1 MLFLMTQFPIGLS
14 SGINSKG
21 TRRLTKRCAAVALAL
36 VLAFLH
42 WTGAFAGS
50 SLHNDPASLGYLRGW
65 YNQKQFKF
73 MVATDS
79 HFGSWQGNTNSALA
93 LAHIAQSHPDA
104 AFMIHMGDITETGG
118 DEEYGLLKAHMAG
131 LRFPVMATMGNHE
144 SRWQDPQGSRFRSY
158 FGPSTYSFDYG
169 MWHFV
174 VLDTSYP
181 EQTYGTLEPSVLA
194 WLEQDLASQPANR
207 PVALFSHHPLLYQ
220 ERNFQDSDDALL
232 ALISKYP
239 VHAIFSGHGH
249 SFITWKVQ
257 GCSCFMSGAL
267 MDNTYM
273 FVEADGLELK
283 VYSVTPNTP
292 DKEQPEAP
300 PYEESLLGIVSAS
313 IQDSLGNPLSRL
325 SVQPED
331 DTLRAKFHLSE
342 PASVWFQI
350 DGGHY
355 NLLGDKRRGI
365 HEFSIDITARAPG
378 THTLRIKAVTGDGQY
393 ITTGEF
399 EKGTDELVLWKQ
411 DLGSSLVA
419 RMLKASPSNV
429 IVGTR
434 NGVVYSLDAES
445 GNIFWK
451 YDAGSPWGG
460 GVIDGY
466 NLYFGT
472 AAGEIHCLDKNT
484 GRMTWKIALDSA
496 GFVEPPAL
504 CDTDTGRCLIIG
516 SPSGKVYALS
526 TVSGAEQWAYQA
538 SGAVTNT
545 PSTGLGM
552 AFFGDWAQKLY
563 ALDANTGQEKWVKH
577 LGRQMYYSPA
587 GNSLF
592 YGNTLFAVTPADNH
606 SGGSFLYALN
616 PHTGKQNWAGVNW
629 RSFLE
634 PSIPLYSQETTVRR
648 PFILVP
654 DSGGR
659 ITAYYRA
666 YGEIPW
672 HLQGYSTLFAGVPNL
687 DGIYVTGGVR
697 GVLAIH
703 AGDAQFD
710 YKVRDTFLFVDPL
723 VLKSQDNQVKSGYEY
738 FLVQGDNRG
747 TLWAIKIPI
756 SP

>member
-1 MLFLMTQFPIGLS
+1 MLS
-14 SGINSKG
+14 SISGSHG
-21 TRRLTKRCAAVALAL
+21 TRRLKKRFTAVILAL
-36 VLAFLH
+36 VLASMVVSLP
-42 WTGAFAGS
+42 GAALAHNS
-50 SLHNDPASLGYLRGW
+50 SHEDPAFLGYLSGG
-65 YNQKQFKF
+65 YGKKQFRF
-73 MVATDS
+73 VVATDS
-79 HFGSWQGNTNSALA
+79 HFGSWQGNKNSLLA
-93 LAHIAQSHPDA
+93 LANIAQRHPDA
-104 AFMIHMGDITETGG
+104 AFMIHMGDITETGA
-118 DEEYGLLKAHMAG
+118 DEEYELLKQDIAG
-131 LRFPVMATMGNHE
+131 LPFPVMATMGNHE
-144 SRWQDPQGSRFRSY
+144 SRWQDPQGSKFRNH

-181 EQTYGTLEPSVLA
+181 EQTYGTLDPSVLA
-194 WLEQDLASQPANR
+194 WLEQDLASQPASK

-232 ALISKYP
+232 EIIGKYP

-267 MDNTYM
+267 MDNAYIA
-273 FVEADGLELK
+273 VEADGLALR
-283 VYSVTPNTP
+283 VYSVTPSSPNEEEAGVPGP
-292 DKEQPEAP
+292 DAP
-300 PYEESLLGIVSAS
+300 VYRESLLGAVSAPA
-313 IQDSLGNPLSRL
+313 QRGMDELVSRL
-325 SVQPED
+325 SVRVED
-331 DTLRAKFHLSE
+331 ETLKASFYLSE
-342 PASVWFQI
+342 PASLWFQI
-350 DGGHY
+350 DGGYY
-355 NLLGDKRRGI
+355 NELGMKKRGT
-365 HEFSIDITARAPG
+365 HEFSVDISAHAPG

-393 ITTGEF
+393 VTTKEF
-399 EKGTDELVLWKQ
+399 EKDTDELILWKQ

-434 NGVVYSLDAES
+434 NGMVYSIDAGKGDILWE
-445 GNIFWK
+445 
-451 YDAGSPWGG
+451 YDAGAPWSGG
-460 GVIDGY
+460 AIDGQK
-466 NLYFGT
+466 LYFGT
-472 AAGEIHCLDKNT
+472 AAGEVHCLDKNT
-484 GRMTWKIALDSA
+484 GRMTWKTTLDPA
-496 GFVEPPAL
+496 GFVEPPVI
-504 CDTDTGRCLIIG
+504 CDTGKGRCLIIG

-526 TVSGAEQWAYQA
+526 TVSGVNRWDYQA

-552 AFFGDWAQKLY
+552 VFFGDWAQKLY
-563 ALDANTGQEKWVKH
+563 SLDVTTGQEIWVKH

-592 YGNTLFAVTPADNH
+592 YGNTLFAVTPADTH

-616 PHTGKQNWAGVNW
+616 PHSGEENWKGVNW

-634 PSIPLYSQETTVRR
+634 PSLPLYSQNTSVRR

-672 HLQGYSTLFAGVPNL
+672 HLQGYSTLFAGLPNL
-687 DGIYVTGGVR
+687 DGIYVTGGAR

-703 AGDAQFD
+703 AGDSQLDF
-710 YKVRDTFLFVDPL
+710 KVRDTFLFVDPL
-723 VLKSQDNQVKSGYEY
+723 VLKSQGNQAKTANEY

-747 TLWAIKIPI
+747 TLWGIKIPV

>member
-1 MLFLMTQFPIGLS
+1 MLFSKPIAGCS
-14 SGINSKG
+14 PQTVSKG
-21 TRRLTKRCAAVALAL
+21 IRQQAKHCAGLALAL
-36 VLAFLH
+36 ILVIIHCGA
-42 WTGAFAGS
+42 AFAS
-50 SLHNDPASLGYLRGW
+50 SLLHSDPTSLDYLMGGHGK
-65 YNQKQFKF
+65 QQFKF
-73 MVATDS
+73 IVATDS
-79 HFGSWQGNTNSALA
+79 HFGSTQGNNNSALA
-93 LAHIAQSHPDA
+93 LSHIAQNHFDA
-104 AFMIHMGDITETGG
+104 AFMVHMGDITETGA
-118 DEEYGLLKAHMAG
+118 DEEYELFKQNITG
-131 LRFPVMATMGNHE
+131 LRFPVLATMGNHE
-144 SRWQDPQGSRFRSY
+144 SRWQDPQGAKFRSH

-174 VLDTSYP
+174 VLDTSFP
-181 EQTYGTLEPSVLA
+181 EQTYGTLDPAILD
-194 WLEQDLASQPANR
+194 WLEQDLASLPANQ

-232 ALISKYP
+232 ELISRYP

-273 FVEADGLELK
+273 LVEADGPELR
-283 VYSVTPNTP
+283 VYSVTPGIP
-292 DKEQPEAP
+292 DAAADSAP
-300 PYEESLLGIVSAS
+300 RYEESLLGIVSTS
-313 IQDSLGNPLSRL
+313 TQDSLGNPLSRL
-325 SVQPED
+325 SVRLED
-331 DTLRAKFHLSE
+331 HTISVRFYLSE

-365 HEFSIDITARAPG
+365 HEFSVDIAAHAPG
-378 THTLRIKAVTGDGQY
+378 IHTLRVKAVTVDGQY
-393 ITTGEF
+393 ITDAEF
-399 EKGTDELVLWKQ
+399 EKSTDGPVLWKQ

-419 RMLKASPSNV
+419 RMIKASPSDI

-434 NGVVYSLDAES
+434 DGMVYCIDAET
-445 GNIFWK
+445 GDIIWE
-451 YDAGSPWGG
+451 YDAGAQWGG
-460 GVIDGY
+460 GTIDGQK
-466 NLYFGT
+466 LYFGT
-472 AAGEIHCLDKNT
+472 AAGEIHCVDKNT
-484 GRMTWKIALDSA
+484 GRMTWKIALDPA
-496 GFVEPPAL
+496 GFVEPPAV
-504 CDTDTGRCLIIG
+504 CDTATGRCLIIG

-526 TVSGAEQWAYQA
+526 IISGAKRWVYQA

-545 PSTGLGM
+545 PAIGLGM
-552 AFFGDWAQKLY
+552 VFFGDWAQKLY
-563 ALDANTGQEKWVKH
+563 ALEANTGQEKWVRH
-577 LGRQMYYSPA
+577 LGRQIYYSPA

-616 PHTGKQNWAGVNW
+616 PHTGEENWAEVNW

-634 PSIPLYSQETTVRR
+634 PTLPLYSEKTSVRR

-654 DSGGR
+654 DTGGR

-666 YGEIPW
+666 CGEIPW
-672 HLQGYSTLFAGVPNL
+672 HLQGYPTLFTGVPNL
-687 DGIYVTGGVR
+687 DGIYVTGGAR

-703 AGDAQFD
+703 AGDTQID

-723 VLKSQDNQVKSGYEY
+723 VLKSQGNQAKSGYEY

-747 TLWAIKIPI
+747 TVWAIMIPI